1 MTHLRLLRFAA
12 TSVQIDT
19 RMSAKSTERGF
30 FKCLYNTLVLSNHT
44 DKREYLL
51 PCGQWRITCVM
62 KMLAA

>member
-1 MTHLRLLRFAA
+1 MTHLRLLRSAA

-30 FKCLYNTLVLSNHT
+30 FKCLYSTLVLSNRT

-51 PCGQWRITCVM
+51 LCVQLRITCVM